1 MTNPC
6 MSMSSRRKW
15 THLATTSTLAGC
27 FLHKENTISCLCQ
40 LLQGCLTL
48 LIFLPYH
55 NLHLLISHPL
65 PLVLNGAIV
74 FPCRLLF
81 ISITFPVLY
90 HHCYDLGSYQY
101 DYILSHRLF
110 FPFST
115 CALPPSFSFV
125 ITLHIFYVYL
135 HL

>member
-1 MTNPC
+1 MTIQ
-6 MSMSSRRKW
+6 SGRRQW

-27 FLHKENTISCLCQ
+27 SPHMKNTTLCLCQ

-48 LIFLPYH
+48 LIFFPYH

-74 FPCRLLF
+74 FSCRLLF

-101 DYILSHRLF
+101 DYMSSHRLF

-115 CALPPSFSFV
+115 LPPSFSFV

-135 HL
+135 CL